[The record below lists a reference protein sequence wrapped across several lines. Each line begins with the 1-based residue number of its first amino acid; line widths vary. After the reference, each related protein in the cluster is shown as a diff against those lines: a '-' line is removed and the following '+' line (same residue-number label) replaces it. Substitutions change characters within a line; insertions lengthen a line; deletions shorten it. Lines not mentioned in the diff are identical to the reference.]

1 MQKKWIFATVASLA
15 LLTSACGTTP
25 GGGTAQTK
33 SYSTSAYTN
42 RMNYGTSTN
51 NYDYEGFGYRNNAGR
66 PTFFYGSQPN
76 YNDYLRNGR
85 TSAYRATPYGTTAP
99 SSMYN
104 PNAYSSS
111 GYPYSGRTLTKGA
124 SLYSNESYGQSY
136 RMNGVGIYNAYGSP
150 NSTQSYP
157 YYNAMNGTGAPS
169 IYSTYN
175 TSYGQNANTT
185 GYAVVQR
192 NQLRGYEKTPR
203 VYIDRDALAQAVG
216 QVVCSVPGID
226 NATVLVTDEEIFVGV
241 KTSDK
246 DDHSATVKAR
256 NSALSISPRYYKVY
270 LTNDQ
275 NMTKELSHVANSS
288 AKTASTQST
297 SGTTHVQTV
306 DRLVKSFGGM
316 TDYEKTKSMMNKTQS
331 RTR

>member
-25 GGGTAQTK
+25 GGGTAKTK
-33 SYSTSAYTN
+33 SYTSSAYTN
-42 RMNYGTSTN
+42 RNYGTNIN
-51 NYDYEGFGYRNNAGR
+51 NYDYDGFGYRNNVGR
-66 PTFFYGSQPN
+66 PSFFYGSQPN
-76 YNDYLRNGR
+76 YNDYLRHGG
-85 TSAYRATPYGTTAP
+85 TSAYRTTPDGTATPN
-99 SSMYN
+99 SMYRAN
-104 PNAYSSS
+104 TYNRS

-136 RMNGVGIYNAYGSP
+136 RMNGVGIYNAYGRP
-150 NSTQSYP
+150 NSTHSYP
-157 YYNAMNGTGAPS
+157 YYNAMSGTGAPS

-185 GYAVVQR
+185 GYAVVHR
-192 NQLRGYEKTPR
+192 NQLRGYEKTSR

-246 DDHSATVKAR
+246 DDRSATVKAR
-256 NSALSISPRYYKVY
+256 NSALSIAPRYYKVY
-270 LTNDQ
+270 LTDDP

-297 SGTTHVQTV
+297 TGAAHVQTV

-316 TDYEKTKSMMNKTQS
+316 TDSEKTKSMMNKTPS
-331 RTR
+331 MTR